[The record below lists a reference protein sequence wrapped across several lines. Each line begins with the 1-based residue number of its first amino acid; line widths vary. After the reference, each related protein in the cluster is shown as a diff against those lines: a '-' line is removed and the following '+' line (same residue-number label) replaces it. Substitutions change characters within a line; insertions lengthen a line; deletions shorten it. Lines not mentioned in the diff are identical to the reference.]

1 MHSLMT
7 NGVHFAGAILGFFL
21 IYRLAASAR
30 YSNLMWPVALVWGAI
45 MAVIVFVNSLPS
57 PEFIYWDFVECYW
70 LAGQLIWSGPGALA
84 GAYDSESLVFV
95 NLPIVAYLFA
105 PFGLMPPMTGAIA
118 FTFLGVPVV
127 ALIWRQFVKMY
138 ALDSRDSALLL
149 FALCVF
155 GPLLYTFK
163 VGNTSHFVLALIL
176 GGMMM
181 VRSGKGF
188 AAGAL
193 FGVAAVIKPALLLI
207 GVLYF
212 LRGRWSVVAGGA
224 TVIAGS
230 IALSLLIFGWD
241 MHVLWYETTIAPYA
255 SSTVSAYGNQTLQ
268 GLIARFEVGG
278 PAGHD
283 YDPHILSAAGRLVAQ
298 GLALLLVLG
307 AVVSA
312 WLSARLTR
320 PSAEDIEIEVMM
332 AVILAVVVSTVS
344 WVHYYVWILPAI
356 VVLWTR
362 VQPGQALALLRWPLI
377 GAFALS
383 MGIAFVS
390 HSMTVGRF
398 GPFANF
404 VASHWL
410 WGALIVL
417 GMLALL
423 RSRRLQSKSLLLW

>member
-1 MHSLMT
+1 MI
-7 NGVHFAGAILGFFL
+7 NGVQFAGAILGFFL
-21 IYRLAASAR
+21 IYRLAGSAR

-45 MAVIVFVNSLPS
+45 MTVIVFVNSLPS
-57 PEFIYWDFVECYW
+57 PEFIFWDFVECYW
-70 LAGQLIWSGPGALA
+70 LAGQLIWKGPDALA
-84 GAYDSESLVFV
+84 GAYNSDSLVFV

-105 PFGLMPPMTGAIA
+105 PFGLMSPMAGAIA
-118 FTFLGVPVV
+118 LTVIGVPVV
-127 ALIWRQFVKMY
+127 ALIWRLLVRMY
-138 ALDSRDSALLL
+138 ALSSRDSALLF

-155 GPLLYTFK
+155 GPLLYSFK

-176 GGMMM
+176 GGMVM

-224 TVIAGS
+224 VVITGS

-268 GLIARFEVGG
+268 GLVARFEVGG

-283 YDPHILSAAGRLVAQ
+283 YDPYILSAGGRLAAQ
-298 GLALLLVLG
+298 GLAFLLLAG
-307 AVVSA
+307 AIFSA
-312 WLSARLTR
+312 WYSRRLTR
-320 PSAEDIEIEVMM
+320 PTPDDIEIELLIAVM
-332 AVILAVVVSTVS
+332 LAVVVSTVS
-344 WVHYYVWILPAI
+344 WIHYYVWILPAI
-356 VVLWTR
+356 VALWMQT
-362 VQPGQALALLRWPLI
+362 QKGDALAWARWPLI
-377 GAFALS
+377 AGFALS
-383 MGIAFVS
+383 AGTAFVS

-417 GMLALL
+417 ALLALL
-423 RSRRLQSKSLLLW
+423 RARRTT

>member
-1 MHSLMT
+1 MI

-21 IYRLAASAR
+21 ILRLAGSER
-30 YSNLMWPVALVWGAI
+30 YSHLMWPVALVWGAI
-45 MAVIVFVNSLPS
+45 MTVIVFVNTLPS
-57 PEFIYWDFVECYW
+57 PEFIFWDFVKCYW
-70 LAGQLIWSGPGALA
+70 LAGDLIWNGPQALA
-84 GAYDSESLVFV
+84 GAYDADSLVFV

-105 PFGLMPPMTGAIA
+105 PFGLMSPMTGAILL
-118 FTFLGVPVV
+118 TLVGLPVV
-127 ALIWRQFVKMY
+127 ALIWRLLVKMY
-138 ALDSRDSALLL
+138 ALDSRDSALLF

-155 GPLLYTFK
+155 GPLLYSFK

-176 GGMMM
+176 GGMAMG
-181 VRSGKGF
+181 RSGKGF

-212 LRGRWSVVAGGA
+212 LRGRWNVVAGGA
-224 TVIAGS
+224 AVIAGS
-230 IALSLLIFGWD
+230 AALSLLIFGWD

-268 GLIARFEVGG
+268 GLVARFEVGG

-283 YDPHILSAAGRLVAQ
+283 YDPYTLSAAGRLAAQ

-307 AVVSA
+307 AVFSA
-312 WLSARLTR
+312 WYSRRLTR
-320 PSAEDIEIEVMM
+320 PTNDDIEIELMM
-332 AVILAVVVSTVS
+332 AVTLAMVVSTVS

-356 VVLWTR
+356 VALWVRTRPGDVLAGW
-362 VQPGQALALLRWPLI
+362 RWPLV

-383 MGIAFVS
+383 AGTAFVS

-398 GPFANF
+398 GPLSNF

-410 WGALIVL
+410 WGALIIL

-423 RSRRLQSKSLLLW
+423 RAKQVSNREG

>member
-1 MHSLMT
+1 MHSLMI
-7 NGVHFAGAILGFFL
+7 NGVHFAGALLGFFL
-21 IYRLAASAR
+21 IFRLAASER
-30 YSNLMWPVALVWGAI
+30 YSRLMWPVALVLGAI
-45 MAVIVFVNSLPS
+45 MTVFVFVSTLPS
-57 PEFIYWDFVECYW
+57 PEFIFWDFVECYW
-70 LAGQLIWSGPGALA
+70 LAGKLIWDGPQALA
-84 GAYDSESLVFV
+84 GAYNSDSLVFV

-105 PFGLMPPMTGAIA
+105 PFGLMSPMTGAIV
-118 FTFLGVPVV
+118 FTLVGVPVV
-127 ALIWRQFVKMY
+127 GLLWRLLVKMY
-138 ALDSRDSALLL
+138 GLDNRDSALLF

-155 GPLLYTFK
+155 GPLLYSFK

-176 GGMMM
+176 GGMML

-224 TVIAGS
+224 AVIAGS

-241 MHVLWYETTIAPYA
+241 MHVLWYDTTIAPYA

-268 GLIARFEVGG
+268 GLVARFEVGG

-283 YDPHILSAAGRLVAQ
+283 YDPYVLSETGRMVAQ

-307 AVVSA
+307 AVFAA
-312 WLSARLTR
+312 WYSRRLVR
-320 PSAEDIEIEVMM
+320 PTSDDIELELLI
-332 AVILAVVVSTVS
+332 AVTLAIVVSTVS
-344 WVHYYVWILPAI
+344 WVHYYVWILPAF
-356 VVLWTR
+356 
-362 VQPGQALALLRWPLI
+362 LALWVRTQRSEPLAWMRWPLI
-377 GAFALS
+377 ASFVLL

-398 GPFANF
+398 GPFANL

-417 GMLALL
+417 AMLALL
-423 RSRRLQSKSLLLW
+423 RARRLHS